1 MGGKRRRRKVALS
14 TGGGRPSAAGNAQ
27 KSQGSTQKKRKR
39 CSTLSDS
46 AIVGSFILPALGV
59 ILPEVRRMKR
69 TRAAECR
76 RGCYDMADDVENLLK
91 ETNIEMKFNISTVMD
106 EISTFE
112 MCLLDLFASDRTTL
126 LCLCSWP
133 TCSNYESI
141 MRWLLDSVVQVACPV
156 LLLQMLLGWYIAI
169 TYLYYILII
178 NDQSITEMLHHFAGY
193 LMLCPHLFPLS
204 RRIPPMDFHFLGR
217 CLHRRWPSMWT
228 A

>member
-1 MGGKRRRRKVALS
+1 MSIYILSIYIYTDVIYLFVGAYGNRGKDSGSPVVSPRSLATRPKMGGKRRRRKVALS

-126 LCLCSWP
+126 LCLCS
-133 TCSNYESI
+133 
-141 MRWLLDSVVQVACPV
+141 
-156 LLLQMLLGWYIAI
+156 
-169 TYLYYILII
+169 
-178 NDQSITEMLHHFAGY
+178 
-193 LMLCPHLFPLS
+193 
-204 RRIPPMDFHFLGR
+204 
-217 CLHRRWPSMWT
+217 
-228 A
+228 

>member
-46 AIVGSFILPALGV
+46 AIFGSFILPALGV
-59 ILPEVRRMKR
+59 SLPEVRRMKR

-76 RGCYDMADDVENLLK
+76 RGCYDMADDVENLL
-91 ETNIEMKFNISTVMD
+91 
-106 EISTFE
+106 
-112 MCLLDLFASDRTTL
+112 FASDRTTL
-126 LCLCSWP
+126 LCLCTWP

-178 NDQSITEMLHHFAGY
+178 NDQSITEILHHFAGY

-204 RRIPPMDFHFLGR
+204 RRIPRMDFHFLGR